1 MKVPMETFIAF
12 CVFKYCPSDSI
23 ILRFVPVK
31 PTPEQVKAAVILSE
45 ENLVYMIN
53 DYEVPWPVAMC
64 VYPVIMNDDLIVT
77 GLCAVARHITAYRIC
92 GRIPEEHEEGLLG
105 FRHSCLQAPN
115 EVSIWTKFCEIDM
128 IKAMQEITNA
138 VEIKELPKHLVRFEH
153 HLRKPVR
160 VHNIY
165 KVARNIKKES
175 LKAEQQ
181 AGGKSTDG
189 QEASGTSDPQPST
202 SSAPPASSSGSLQSV
217 KEEETVEK
225 PDKDEQQANAEQS
238 IVKEEQKA
246 IAPSADAEQSTQVN
260 KADVI
265 KQEGDV
271 NDQQQIAEQKTST
284 EQPAN
289 AGQQASTEQP
299 SNADKQANTGQ
310 QASTEQPA
318 NAEQLASTE
327 QPSNAEKQANTG
339 QPANAELQ
347 ASAEQPANA
356 EKQAN
361 TNQTESDKA
370 NSEKSNAE
378 LQALADKQ
386 TPKESGEGTSAAPRT
401 SKPRK
406 WKSLRKRECIIESTT
421 KIEDLQV
428 SHQFAEGPFL
438 TLADLV
444 LLPSYHVIIHT
455 IGEQRFE
462 SLLPTTYKWYKK
474 VMSLQKVQDT
484 FVCYMDK
491 FDIKLNTSENI
502 SLPTSEDVSLY
513 KTDPK
518 RHNPRKRIYTRE
530 EDIEAALSFV
540 KEGMELPISENNY
553 ERTFEWKDI
562 PEYASPYA
570 GFLPDT
576 RAERKS
582 QQLENL
588 VLAVLK
594 MATDGDVI
602 VDFCCGGGHLGI
614 LLAYLL
620 PRCTIIFL
628 ENKVQSLVTARQ
640 RIQKLRINNV
650 FYFQCNLDF
659 FIGEFDIGVGLHAC
673 GIATDLILDK
683 CVQAK
688 AKFVLSPCCYGS
700 LHYTNRLIY
709 PRSQA
714 FSSVPILKYLCLAH
728 AADQTHKEHPL
739 AVRGARCMGIIDS
752 DRGRLAEEMGYKVT
766 LMKLKPPTCTPK
778 NDLLIGIP
786 PEE

>member
-1 MKVPMETFIAF
+1 MVGITFRKKTYVTVHLETYTFYKEYQDTHKMKVPLETFIAF
-12 CVFKYCPSDSI
+12 CIFKYCPSTSVV
-23 ILRFVPVK
+23 LRFVPVK
-31 PTPEQVKAAVILSE
+31 PTPEQVKAAVILAE

-77 GLCAVARHITAYRIC
+77 GLCAVARHIAIFRTC
-92 GRIPEEHEEGLLG
+92 DRIPEEHEEGLLG

-138 VEIKELPKHLVRFEH
+138 VELKELPKHLVRFEH

-175 LKAEQQ
+175 VKTEQRAN

-189 QEASGTSDPQPST
+189 QETSGTRDPQPST
-202 SSAPPASSSGSLQSV
+202 SSGAPASNSGSLQSV
-217 KEEETVEK
+217 EEEESVEK
-225 PDKDEQQANAEQS
+225 LDKVEQQPSAEVTES
-238 IVKEEQKA
+238 VVDEEQKC
-246 IAPSADAEQSTQVN
+246 ILKSVDADQLTVMS
-260 KADVI
+260 KADVTI
-265 KQEGDV
+265 EEGDA
-271 NDQQQIAEQKTST
+271 NDQQQTAEQK
-284 EQPAN
+284 P
-289 AGQQASTEQP
+289 
-299 SNADKQANTGQ
+299 
-310 QASTEQPA
+310 STEQPA
-318 NAEQLASTE
+318 NAEQQASSNQTE
-327 QPSNAEKQANTG
+327 TDNQVPTEKSSNAEI
-339 QPANAELQ
+339 
-347 ASAEQPANA
+347 
-356 EKQAN
+356 
-361 TNQTESDKA
+361 
-370 NSEKSNAE
+370 
-378 LQALADKQ
+378 QALADKQ
-386 TPKESGEGTSAAPRT
+386 TPNESGEGTSAAQRIA
-401 SKPRK
+401 KPRK
-406 WKSLRKRECIIESTT
+406 WRSLRKRECLIESTT

-428 SHQFAEGPFL
+428 NHEYAEGPFL

-444 LLPSYHVIIHT
+444 LLPTYHVIIQT

-462 SLLPTTYKWYKK
+462 SLLPTTYRWYKK

-491 FDIKLNTSENI
+491 FDIQQTTSENI

-530 EDIEAALSFV
+530 EDIEAALSFI

-553 ERTFEWKDI
+553 EPAFEWKDI

-576 RAERKS
+576 RAQRKS

-602 VDFCCGGGHLGI
+602 VDFCSGGGHLGI

-628 ENKVQSLVTARQ
+628 ENKVQSLFTARE

-688 AKFVLSPCCYGS
+688 AKFVVSPCCYGS

-714 FSSVPILKYLCLAH
+714 FTSVPILNYLCLAH

-739 AVRGARCMGIIDS
+739 AVRGARCMAIIDS
-752 DRGRLAEEMGYKVT
+752 DRARLAEEMGYKVT

>member
-1 MKVPMETFIAF
+1 MCLAVVNSSLDKSPYDDQPGLQGRRNEAPRPRPRAGEGTGEELLVI
-12 CVFKYCPSDSI
+12 
-23 ILRFVPVK
+23 K
-31 PTPEQVKAAVILSE
+31 PTPEQAKAAVTLAE

-53 DYEVPWPVAMC
+53 DYEIPWPVALC
-64 VYPVIMNDDLIVT
+64 VYPVIMSDDLIVT
-77 GLCAVARHITAYRIC
+77 GLCAVARHISFFRTC

-138 VEIKELPKHLVRFEH
+138 EELKELPKHLVRFEH

-181 AGGKSTDG
+181 ANAEGKLAGDC
-189 QEASGTSDPQPST
+189 GTSGSGGSQAST
-202 SSAPPASSSGSLQSV
+202 SSIAPASSSGSLQSV
-217 KEEETVEK
+217 REEGSAEK
-225 PDKDEQQANAEQS
+225 PDKDEQLVSSAVPSVETVVDKADVTKHDGKANEQQATTGQPENAEQ
-238 IVKEEQKA
+238 QTC
-246 IAPSADAEQSTQVN
+246 AEILESN
-260 KADVI
+260 K
-265 KQEGDV
+265 
-271 NDQQQIAEQKTST
+271 QITT
-284 EQPAN
+284 EKSSN
-289 AGQQASTEQP
+289 TEVQALS
-299 SNADKQANTGQ
+299 DKQN
-310 QASTEQPA
+310 
-318 NAEQLASTE
+318 
-327 QPSNAEKQANTG
+327 SNET
-339 QPANAELQ
+339 
-347 ASAEQPANA
+347 
-356 EKQAN
+356 
-361 TNQTESDKA
+361 
-370 NSEKSNAE
+370 
-378 LQALADKQ
+378 
-386 TPKESGEGTSAAPRT
+386 GEGTSAAQRT
-401 SKPRK
+401 AKSRK
-406 WKSLRKRECIIESTT
+406 WKSLRKRECLIESTT

-428 SHQFAEGPFL
+428 NHEYAEGPFL

-444 LLPSYHVIIHT
+444 LLPTYHVIVQT

-462 SLLPTTYKWYKK
+462 SLLPTTYRWYKK
-474 VMSLQKVQDT
+474 VMSLQKVQET

-491 FDIKLNTSENI
+491 FDIKQTTSQNI

-530 EDIEAALSFV
+530 EDIETALSFI
-540 KEGMELPISENNY
+540 KEGMELPISDNNY
-553 ERTFEWKDI
+553 EPAFEWKDI
-562 PEYASPYA
+562 PEHASPYA

-576 RAERKS
+576 RAQRKS

-594 MATDGDVI
+594 IATDGDVI
-602 VDFCCGGGHLGI
+602 VDFCSGGGHLGI

-628 ENKVQSLVTARQ
+628 ENKVQSLFTARE

-650 FYFQCNLDF
+650 FFFQCNLDF

-688 AKFVLSPCCYGS
+688 AKFVVSPCCYGS

-709 PRSQA
+709 PRSKA
-714 FSSVPILKYLCLAH
+714 FSSVPILNYLCIAH

-739 AVRGARCMGIIDS
+739 AVRGARCMAIIDS
-752 DRGRLAEEMGYKVT
+752 DRARLAEEMGYKVT